1 MTNRQIIVVTT
12 VGAAFILLVL
22 ELIRRHMMREKY
34 SLLWFFIALAA
45 LSVPLLY
52 SMYRR
57 IAHFLGIIETTNFF
71 FYLSIMALFLLC
83 LQFSLALSAA
93 YSRSKTLI
101 QQVGLLEN
109 RVKQL
114 EGRLTEAAPADVPS
128 DRPEQG

>member
-1 MTNRQIIVVTT
+1 MSTRQIIVVTT

-22 ELIRRHMMREKY
+22 EMIRRHRMREKY

-45 LSVPLLY
+45 LSVPVLY
-52 SMYRR
+52 DLYQR
-57 IAHFLGIIETTNFF
+57 IARFVGIIETTNFF

-93 YSRSKTLI
+93 YSRSKALI

-114 EGRLTEAAPADVPS
+114 EGRLAGAAPADAPA
-128 DRPEQG
+128 DRPGEQ